1 MQTRIDPLEDL
12 VGDLFV
18 DRDAEL
24 NRFWRWAMSM
34 PSPLPHDSHA
44 LIGRRRTGKTAL
56 MVKLFNRLYHE
67 QRRVL
72 PVFVSFAEYLKRPEP
87 QISWSE
93 FAAEYFIGYLRS
105 YLAFRHRE
113 PTLLNG
119 LPDWDLIRAFVAQV
133 QDPFASELLTKYD
146 RLTTSSLDSVKALAG
161 WAISLPSVQA
171 RVHNMPTVILIDEF
185 QVLATAYNEERQIQ
199 WGITSLFQNAVETH
213 WAPVLVSGSAVSTLV
228 HEALAGALSGRF
240 SYHFIEPLP
249 HEHAY
254 DLVFRLGERYG
265 VSVTEE
271 LAEAIWQISGGYPY
285 SIEALMTSE
294 APAIQHYPDLAALA
308 EVVAFEISD
317 NRGKLYQHNF
327 TEFEKYSHLLNSGQL
342 TKKVMFWATKYPDQM
357 IDEVQIATELGE
369 SLENV
374 QASLKKLRQVD
385 VIQPVTWSRYN
396 GPSDPMLR
404 RYIEYNHHREIEN
417 LAPAEALKD
426 WQQEYASLQG
436 RLNRYAGETGE
447 VYVQGVMNCFDD
459 RTVDGSPYFHCPAPV
474 RLPKFTEIERRGG
487 IVQGGTPIEIDLV
500 GEWLEA
506 EIASPSYWLVQV
518 KNQQTPISDKDVTK
532 FLRQCEQWS
541 KKHPHRTL
549 VRWYYAKSGFT
560 SKARQLLE
568 QAGVLSSDR
577 QAFNQLARLFDFF
590 GFPEA

>member
-67 QRRVL
+67 QTRVL

-93 FAAEYFIGYLRS
+93 FAEEYLTGYLRS
-105 YLAFRHRE
+105 YLAFRYRQ
-113 PTLLNG
+113 PGLLRNRATLDELK
-119 LPDWDLIRAFVAQV
+119 PFMAQV
-133 QDPFASELLTKYD
+133 QDDLASNLVARYD
-146 RLTTSSLDSVKALAG
+146 QAKANPQASLKGLVSWIVNF
-161 WAISLPSVQA
+161 PSAEADQ
-171 RVHNMPTVILIDEF
+171 RQMPTVILIDEF

-357 IDEVQIATELGE
+357 IDETRIATELGE

-436 RLNRYAGETGE
+436 KLNR
-447 VYVQGVMNCFDD
+447 
-459 RTVDGSPYFHCPAPV
+459 
-474 RLPKFTEIERRGG
+474 
-487 IVQGGTPIEIDLV
+487 
-500 GEWLEA
+500 
-506 EIASPSYWLVQV
+506 SPSL
-518 KNQQTPISDKDVTK
+518 
-532 FLRQCEQWS
+532 
-541 KKHPHRTL
+541 
-549 VRWYYAKSGFT
+549 
-560 SKARQLLE
+560 
-568 QAGVLSSDR
+568 
-577 QAFNQLARLFDFF
+577 
-590 GFPEA
+590 

>member
-1 MQTRIDPLEDL
+1 MQARIDPLEDL

-24 NRFWRWAMSM
+24 NRFWQWAMRM

-67 QRRVL
+67 QTRVL

-87 QISWSE
+87 QIAWRE

-133 QDPFASELLTKYD
+133 QDPFAHELLTKYD
-146 RLTTSSLDSVKALAG
+146 RLTTTSQDSVKALAG

-171 RVHNMPTVILIDEF
+171 RVHNMPTVMLIDEF
-185 QVLATAYNEERQIQ
+185 QVLATAYNEERQIR

-213 WAPVLVSGSAVSTLV
+213 WAPVLVSGSAVATLV

-254 DLVFRLGERYG
+254 DLVFRLGERYA
-265 VSVTEE
+265 VNVNEE

-294 APAIQHYPDLAALA
+294 SPARQRYPALAALE
-308 EVVAFEISD
+308 EVVAFEICD

-357 IDEVQIATELGE
+357 IDEAQIATALGE
-369 SLENV
+369 SVENV
-374 QASLKKLRQVD
+374 QASLKKLRQID
-385 VIQPVTWSRYN
+385 VVQPVTWSRYN

-404 RYIEYNHHREIEN
+404 RYIEYNHHREIED
-417 LAPAEALKD
+417 LAPVEALKD
-426 WQQEYASLQG
+426 WKQEYASLQG
-436 RLNRYAGETGE
+436 RLNR
-447 VYVQGVMNCFDD
+447 
-459 RTVDGSPYFHCPAPV
+459 
-474 RLPKFTEIERRGG
+474 
-487 IVQGGTPIEIDLV
+487 
-500 GEWLEA
+500 
-506 EIASPSYWLVQV
+506 
-518 KNQQTPISDKDVTK
+518 
-532 FLRQCEQWS
+532 
-541 KKHPHRTL
+541 
-549 VRWYYAKSGFT
+549 
-560 SKARQLLE
+560 
-568 QAGVLSSDR
+568 
-577 QAFNQLARLFDFF
+577 
-590 GFPEA
+590 